1 MKTLKTILI
10 LAVIAALSALYA
22 YQSWPEAVYDVN
34 YDATES
40 VPPLSGSSTAS
51 QEFTCPHNGLTGIRI
66 RFNKLSR
73 TTYGSYNWILEDTT
87 DNSQIASGAVD
98 TGSFSRNGDYSLSF
112 TKQEN
117 SRNHIYRFTVQAV
130 NVADDQSISL
140 YLSTAEKNA
149 GQVLCNETA
158 QTGSLM
164 LKQTIRYFNW
174 ETFFVCIVLL
184 AYMVFFMKFMSRVFW
199 KS

>member
-10 LAVIAALSALYA
+10 LVAVAALSALYA
-22 YQSWPEAVYDVN
+22 FQGWPEAIYDVN
-34 YDATES
+34 YDATEG
-40 VPPLSGSSTAS
+40 VPALAGNSTAS

-73 TTYGSYNWILEDTT
+73 TTYGSYKWILEDTA
-87 DNSQIASGAVD
+87 DDSQIASGAVD

-112 TKQEN
+112 TRQEN
-117 SRNHIYRFTVQAV
+117 SKGHTYRFTVQAQ

-149 GQVLCNETA
+149 GQVLYNGTA

-164 LKQTIRYFNW
+164 LKQTIRFFNW
-174 ETFFVCIVLL
+174 ETFFVCIALL
-184 AYMVFFMKFMSRVFW
+184 SYMVFFMKFMSRVFW